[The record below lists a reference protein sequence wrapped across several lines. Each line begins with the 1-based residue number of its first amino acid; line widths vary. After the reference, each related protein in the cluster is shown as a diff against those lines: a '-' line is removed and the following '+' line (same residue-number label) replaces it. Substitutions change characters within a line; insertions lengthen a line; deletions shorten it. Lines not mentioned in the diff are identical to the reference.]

1 MDEVEAKEGKEFD
14 YLISCF
20 ERKGCRSSQGTIA
33 YSIPLRYLSK
43 SMFFSFSRFGGICD
57 GYLGGKFLV
66 ARKKRQFFR
75 SVHRKLGEEQFCLGV
90 EMDGWIDG
98 WMVSLAKSC
107 QWLSRCYFCWLFIK
121 YGGTKYHHPLP
132 KKRELSTWVVPMQ
145 NSKLVL
151 AGHLCCLPTI
161 AILLLVVNITYG
173 AITSLVPV

>member
-33 YSIPLRYLSK
+33 YSIPLMYLSK

-75 SVHRKLGEEQFCLGV
+75 SVHRKLGEEQFFWGWRWMGGL
-90 EMDGWIDG
+90 MDGW
-98 WMVSLAKSC
+98 
-107 QWLSRCYFCWLFIK
+107 
-121 YGGTKYHHPLP
+121 
-132 KKRELSTWVVPMQ
+132 
-145 NSKLVL
+145 LVL
-151 AGHLCCLPTI
+151 QK
-161 AILLLVVNITYG
+161 VVNDYQGVIFAG
-173 AITSLVPV
+173 FL